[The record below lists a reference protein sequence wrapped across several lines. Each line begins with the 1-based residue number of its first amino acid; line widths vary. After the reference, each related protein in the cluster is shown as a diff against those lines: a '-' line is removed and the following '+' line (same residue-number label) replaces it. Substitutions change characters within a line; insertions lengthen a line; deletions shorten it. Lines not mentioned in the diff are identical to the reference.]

1 MTTILR
7 HETER
12 VVSGVAGRAM
22 NVIADASGRI
32 VNQEVLFSKSIAP
45 HEVLVVRLRFDDSCK
60 NGHATF
66 SITGDVRDTRYKGDR
81 GYISGGCIHDTIAT
95 HFPALAHL
103 IPWHLCS
110 TDGPMHYVGNA
121 VYLAGDRD
129 YNGLRAGEERQI
141 RNGRTG
147 QLAWTL
153 ERTSGDAL
161 PRHVDSD
168 TRPDGTQ
175 TLSYVPWMR
184 VGEGK
189 ARELDAARDAAVWP
203 DATDADLCA
212 EPDALKAALVARLP
226 DLLARFRADM
236 DACGFVWWEAS
247 KVTA

>member
-12 VVSGVAGRAM
+12 VINGVVGRAM

-32 VNQEVLFSKSIAP
+32 VNQEVLFSKSISP
-45 HEVLVVRLRFDDSCK
+45 HEVLVVRLCFDDSSK

-66 SITGDVRDTRYKGDR
+66 RITGDVRDTRYKGDR
-81 GYISGGCIHDTIAT
+81 GYIMGGCLHGVIAA
-95 HFPALAHL
+95 HFPELAHL

-110 TDGPMHYVGNA
+110 TDGPMHYVANA
-121 VYLAGDRD
+121 VYLAGERD

-141 RNGRTG
+141 RNGGTG
-147 QLAWTL
+147 LLAWKL
-153 ERTSGDAL
+153 ERTGGDDL
-161 PRHVDSD
+161 PRYVDSD
-168 TRPDGTQ
+168 TRPTETQ

-189 ARELDAARDAAVWP
+189 ARELDAARRVAVWP
-203 DATDADLCA
+203 DASDAELCA
-212 EPDALKAALVARLP
+212 EPDTLKAALLARLP

-236 DACGFVWWEAS
+236 DACGFIWWESAE
-247 KVTA
+247 VTT